1 MSDIEVVAGGKAL
14 QSLANEEIS
23 GESIGD
29 VEGEVAD
36 HGKMGRSEIIESAE
50 IANEDSIGFGVFNQA
65 EKSCLTGFLDAWG
78 G

>member
-1 MSDIEVVAGGKAL
+1 M

-23 GESIGD
+23 GKSIGD

-50 IANEDSIGFGVFNQA
+50 IANEDSIGFGVFN
-65 EKSCLTGFLDAWG
+65 
-78 G
+78 

>member
-1 MSDIEVVAGGKAL
+1 M

-23 GESIGD
+23 GKSIGD

-36 HGKMGRSEIIESAE
+36 HGKLGRSEVIESSEVAD
-50 IANEDSIGFGVFNQA
+50 EDSIGFGVFNQA